1 MTLRPWFIL
10 LALGLARIS
19 FGYQFQTVAT
29 LAPELMPRFGLS
41 YSELGAM
48 IGAYMLMGAFV
59 SLPFGMLARRF
70 GDRVVLGGG
79 LALMVAGALVGVWDD
94 DPGGIT
100 LGRGIAGFGAVAM
113 IVLQNKIIADWFT
126 GRRFMIA
133 IGVSV
138 SAYPI
143 GVGLA
148 QLVLPPLAHGAG
160 VRVALASDAV
170 LAAISLLL
178 FLASHRP
185 SPHVAPA
192 TSRFSWPSARECLL
206 LAIAGCTWTAY
217 TAGYAGYNSYIP
229 SMLSLRGDSLAQI
242 GLVMTIATWGNVVP
256 IMFGGGLAAR
266 FGALRI
272 LVTGTVILVI
282 GMAGSALAGHV
293 VLWAVLVGVLGSIQP
308 GIIMAVGTLSARPEN
323 RAVGMALFYAIYYA
337 GGAVGPA
344 VCGWLA
350 DQYGKPEGGV
360 LAAAGLS
367 ALVIPLFLLHRA
379 LADHARMLPRP

>member
-29 LAPELMPRFGLS
+29 LAPELMPRFGLT

-113 IVLQNKIIADWFT
+113 IVLQNKVIADWFT

-138 SAYPI
+138 SVTVSSAVQSSATPRLSKP
-143 GVGLA
+143 GPRLA
-148 QLVLPPLAHGAG
+148 EV
-160 VRVALASDAV
+160 
-170 LAAISLLL
+170 
-178 FLASHRP
+178 
-185 SPHVAPA
+185 
-192 TSRFSWPSARECLL
+192 
-206 LAIAGCTWTAY
+206 
-217 TAGYAGYNSYIP
+217 
-229 SMLSLRGDSLAQI
+229 
-242 GLVMTIATWGNVVP
+242 
-256 IMFGGGLAAR
+256 
-266 FGALRI
+266 
-272 LVTGTVILVI
+272 
-282 GMAGSALAGHV
+282 
-293 VLWAVLVGVLGSIQP
+293 
-308 GIIMAVGTLSARPEN
+308 VGTRTETVRSGMWASLPERPPTDTAR
-323 RAVGMALFYAIYYA
+323 A
-337 GGAVGPA
+337 
-344 VCGWLA
+344 
-350 DQYGKPEGGV
+350 
-360 LAAAGLS
+360 
-367 ALVIPLFLLHRA
+367 
-379 LADHARMLPRP
+379 